1 MNALTLYEMK
11 EFMSLLQSII
21 EYKKD
26 QNLNKI

>member
-11 EFMSLLQSII
+11 EFMSLLQGII